1 MLLLT
6 VLAAANPLSISFGLI
21 FWTAL
26 AFLALLFLLGKF
38 AWKPMVSAL
47 EEREQTIEESITRAE
62 RALEEARQLQADN
75 ESARRQA
82 ESEAREVLRRAR
94 EQAEAVRSEET
105 DKTRAEIE
113 EMRELAQAEIEREK
127 THALSEL
134 RSEVAT
140 LAVDA
145 AEKILRENLDESRQ
159 RRLVD
164 EFIEELPTNGA

>member
-1 MLLLT
+1 MLLT
-6 VLAAANPLSISFGLI
+6 ILASANPLQIEVGLI

-26 AFLALLFLLGKF
+26 AFLILLFLLGKF

-75 ESARRQA
+75 EAARRQA
-82 ESEAREVLRRAR
+82 ESEAREVLRQAR
-94 EQAEAVRSEET
+94 EQAEAVRAEEA

-113 EMRELAQAEIEREK
+113 QMRDLARAEINREK
-127 THALSEL
+127 TQALSEL

-140 LAVDA
+140 LAIDA
-145 AEKILRENLDESRQ
+145 AEKILREDIDEDRQ

-164 EFIEELPTNGA
+164 QFIAELPTNGS